1 VGGIPEIVGGTFAEK
16 MLFEPGNIQQCA
28 DRLASLLA
36 MSEDQVVDVGLS
48 LRETVLRKFESE
60 AVRTKLLQA
69 FSD

>member
-1 VGGIPEIVGGTFAEK
+1 